1 MVILLIEHILSTCA
15 AFFRKYDIQNNAKV
29 DINGLKRAPRESF
42 LSMIQVFFNC
52 ILFGYVAKLMSD
64 QNADDFHHQAYVTY
78 WIMIDIIIM
87 FFTNPYI
94 VLCQKF
100 QVDSEITKNIYTLF
114 FV

>member
-1 MVILLIEHILSTCA
+1 
-15 AFFRKYDIQNNAKV
+15 
-29 DINGLKRAPRESF
+29 
-42 LSMIQVFFNC
+42 
-52 ILFGYVAKLMSD
+52 MSD

-78 WIMIDIIIM
+78 WIMIDLIIM

-114 FV
+114 FVQD